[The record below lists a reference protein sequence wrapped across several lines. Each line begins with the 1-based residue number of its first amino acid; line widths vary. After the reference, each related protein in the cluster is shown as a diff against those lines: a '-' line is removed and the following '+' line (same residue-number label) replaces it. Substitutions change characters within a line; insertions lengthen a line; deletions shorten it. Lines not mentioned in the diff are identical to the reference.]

1 MEHLKCPPCKIHCT
15 CYTIE
20 EVVWFQNKLKYLE
33 EMMNLHKLFTMQHA
47 LDQYIQANKQVTDD
61 VFEKK
66 GLALIVELAELANE
80 TRCFKFWSE
89 KGPSERS
96 VILEEYVDSIHFI
109 LSLGIEKGFQDLEEW
124 PHKSIDGDLTALFIG
139 ANESVLTF
147 LTEPTKTHYEKVWIM
162 YGAIAKKL
170 GFSNEDVLQAYI
182 AKNETNYERQKSG
195 Y

>member
-1 MEHLKCPPCKIHCT
+1 
-15 CYTIE
+15 
-20 EVVWFQNKLKYLE
+20 
-33 EMMNLHKLFTMQHA
+33 MNLHKLFTMQHA

-147 LTEPTKTHYEKVWIM
+147 LTKPTKTHYEKVWIM

>member
-1 MEHLKCPPCKIHCT
+1 
-15 CYTIE
+15 
-20 EVVWFQNKLKYLE
+20 
-33 EMMNLHKLFTMQHA
+33 MNLHKLFTMQRA
-47 LDQYIQANKQVTDD
+47 LDQYIQSNKQVTED
-61 VFEKK
+61 VFVKK

-109 LSLGIEKGFQDLEEW
+109 LSLGIEKGFEDLKEW

-147 LTEPTKTHYEKVWIM
+147 LNEATQNHYEKLWIM
-162 YGAIAKKL
+162 YGAIADKL
-170 GFSNEDVLQAYI
+170 GFSSEDVLQAYI
-182 AKNETNYERQKSG
+182 EKNQTNYDRQKSG